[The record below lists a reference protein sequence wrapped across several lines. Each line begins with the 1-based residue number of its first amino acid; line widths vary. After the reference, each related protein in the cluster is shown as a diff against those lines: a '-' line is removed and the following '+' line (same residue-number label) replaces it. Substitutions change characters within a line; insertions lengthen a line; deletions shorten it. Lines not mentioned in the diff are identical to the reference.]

1 MKRKIGHFA
10 LISAVL
16 TLIMT
21 LCASANIIWPAV
33 YVAARLY
40 SLYIII
46 AGLVIEFLF
55 IKFAAKQTFAKSA
68 LISLVMNAISAIIGC
83 FALPI
88 IGFVVEIVLSVISTA
103 TFHPTHWAVAYILG
117 LAFNVLIEGAAI
129 KLLFKMP
136 FKKNRIWLI
145 VANAISV
152 IICVI
157 SMAIV
162 LPY

>member
-1 MKRKIGHFA
+1 MKRKFGYFV
-10 LISAVL
+10 LISAILSL
-16 TLIMT
+16 TLT
-21 LCASANIIWPAV
+21 LFADANVIWPAV
-33 YVAARLY
+33 YVSARLY
-40 SLYIII
+40 SAYIII

-55 IKFAAKQTFAKSA
+55 IKFAAKQTFAKST
-68 LISLVMNAISAIIGC
+68 LISLVMNAVSAIIGC

-88 IGFVVEIVLSVISTA
+88 IGFVVEIILSVISTS

-129 KLLFKMP
+129 KLIFKMP
-136 FKKNRIWLI
+136 FKENRLWLT

-152 IICVI
+152 IICIV

-162 LPY
+162 SPY